1 MEKNKILILNE
12 SQARALE
19 EILYEGVF
27 CSSGCIFPEF
37 EDTDIE
43 CEQCPLHYVLESLK
57 GMLEYD

>member
-12 SQARALE
+12 LQARALE

-43 CEQCPLHYVLESLK
+43 CEQCPFYYALESLRE
-57 GMLEYD
+57 LREDD

>member
-12 SQARALE
+12 LQARALE

-43 CEQCPLHYVLESLK
+43 CEQCPFHYAVENLK
-57 GMLEYD
+57 EMLEDD

>member
-12 SQARALE
+12 LQARTLE
-19 EILYEGVF
+19 EILYECIF

-43 CEQCPLHYVLESLK
+43 CEQCPFYYALESLK
-57 GMLEYD
+57 EMLEDD

>member
-12 SQARALE
+12 LQVRALE
-19 EILYEGVF
+19 EILYEGTF

-43 CEQCPLHYVLESLK
+43 CEQCPFYYALESLK
-57 GMLEYD
+57 ELLEDD

>member
-12 SQARALE
+12 LQVRALE
-19 EILYEGVF
+19 EILYEGIF

-43 CEQCPLHYVLESLK
+43 CEQCPFYYALESLK
-57 GMLEYD
+57 EMLEDD

>member
-27 CSSGCIFPEF
+27 CSSGCIFPEC

-43 CEQCPLHYVLESLK
+43 CEQCAFHYAVESLK
-57 GMLEYD
+57 EMLEDD

>member
-12 SQARALE
+12 LQTRAVE

-27 CSSGCIFPEF
+27 CSSGCIFPEC

-43 CEQCPLHYVLESLK
+43 CEQCAFHYALDSLK
-57 GMLEYD
+57 EMLEDD